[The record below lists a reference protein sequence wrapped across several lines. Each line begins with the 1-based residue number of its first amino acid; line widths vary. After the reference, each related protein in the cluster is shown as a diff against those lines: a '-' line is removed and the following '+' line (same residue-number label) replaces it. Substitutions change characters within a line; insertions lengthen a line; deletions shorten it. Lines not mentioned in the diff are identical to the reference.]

1 MGPLLFIVITVLCGF
16 SGRNS
21 LYNNLYKCRKS
32 CSPKS
37 VPVPCD
43 CVACDQCIVFVC
55 AGECTTFTLNLA
67 LKARS
72 RALGPLSPS
81 FALVKNLRE
90 ALDNFLP
97 DNAHEIASGRL
108 HISLTRVSD
117 KQNVLISQFSDKND
131 LMDVSRYSPVILMCP
146 SLVLGKLTNSHAIN
160 S

>member
-1 MGPLLFIVITVLCGF
+1 MGPVLFIVITVLCEF
-16 SGRNS
+16 SGIVCTIICTNAESRVV
-21 LYNNLYKCRKS
+21 
-32 CSPKS
+32 PES
-37 VPVPCD
+37 VSVLCD

-131 LMDVSRYSPVILMCP
+131 LMDVSRYHSDV
-146 SLVLGKLTNSHAIN
+146 SFTSAGQIN
-160 S
+160 Q